1 MPMFC
6 PKCGQQ
12 NTETVRFC
20 TRCGFRLS
28 AVKQLLTTDGL
39 PGDEAQPAALEALQ
53 PRRKDLN
60 LGALLMYLGSL
71 FSLFVGVFYGG
82 GHEPGGLDALFA
94 LPAAIMWTFMVNA
107 AAFVLVLLGARFS
120 KRQKDLSLGA
130 MLMFVFS
137 MLANFAIPAFELGGV
152 ETVVQYG
159 KAELLTL
166 TVGLAA
172 LLWIGQPLMQRL
184 LHGLFNLFAEE
195 SLPPKS
201 SAKHVDAP
209 VALPSAQSAL
219 AAPVVETDVKTGV
232 TTSKMVPH
240 AVGHSVT
247 EASTQLLEK
256 ELD

>member
-1 MPMFC
+1 MYC

-20 TRCGFRLS
+20 TRCGFRLI
-28 AVKQLLTTDGL
+28 AVKTLLTTDGL
-39 PGDEAQPAALEALQ
+39 PADEASPTALEALQ

-71 FSLFVGVFYGG
+71 FALFVGIFYGAGQEKG
-82 GHEPGGLDALFA
+82 GIDALFA
-94 LPAAIMWTFMVNA
+94 LPAAIMWAFMVNA
-107 AAFVLVLLGARFS
+107 AAFVIVLLGARFS

-130 MLMFVFS
+130 MLMFVFGT
-137 MLANFAIPAFELGGV
+137 LANFAIPAFELGGV

-159 KAELLTL
+159 KAELLVL

-195 SLPPKS
+195 SLPPK
-201 SAKHVDAP
+201 ALANQGRTE
-209 VALPSAQSAL
+209 VALPPAQNSA
-219 AAPVVETDVKTGV
+219 VEVGIKAGA
-232 TTSKMVPH
+232 TTSEMVPRTV
-240 AVGHSVT
+240 AHSVT
-247 EASTQLLEK
+247 EASTHLLEK

>member
-1 MPMFC
+1 MFC

-20 TRCGFRLS
+20 TRCGFRLIG
-28 AVKQLLTTDGL
+28 VKQLLGTDGL
-39 PGDEAQPAALEALQ
+39 PGDEVPLVALEALQ

-71 FSLFVGVFYGG
+71 LALFVGVFYGG
-82 GHEPGGLDALFA
+82 GDASDGIGAMFA

-107 AAFVLVLLGARFS
+107 AAFVLVLLGTRFS

-130 MLMFVFS
+130 LLMFVFAS
-137 MLANFAIPAFELGGV
+137 LANFAIPAFELSGV
-152 ETVVQYG
+152 ETVAQYG
-159 KAELLTL
+159 KAELLAL

-184 LHGLFNLFAEE
+184 LHGLFNLFSEE
-195 SLPPKS
+195 TLPPKAI
-201 SAKHVDAP
+201 AKHLDAQP
-209 VALPSAQSAL
+209 ALPPAQSTPAV
-219 AAPVVETDVKTGV
+219 ATIETGAHAGV
-232 TTSKMVPH
+232 TTSEMIPRA
-240 AVGHSVT
+240 AVHSVT